1 MPCRGDYKSHP
12 YRFTPCESKGQMTR
26 ELITLMSWA
35 VVFMAVILPLLRVMD
50 LVDLDPKQIESPL
63 PQGRDSIHY
72 A

>member
-1 MPCRGDYKSHP
+1 
-12 YRFTPCESKGQMTR
+12 MTR
-26 ELITLMSWA
+26 ELNTLMTWV

>member
-1 MPCRGDYKSHP
+1 
-12 YRFTPCESKGQMTR
+12 MTR
-26 ELITLMSWA
+26 ELNTLMTWV

-63 PQGRDSIHY
+63 LQGKDRIHH